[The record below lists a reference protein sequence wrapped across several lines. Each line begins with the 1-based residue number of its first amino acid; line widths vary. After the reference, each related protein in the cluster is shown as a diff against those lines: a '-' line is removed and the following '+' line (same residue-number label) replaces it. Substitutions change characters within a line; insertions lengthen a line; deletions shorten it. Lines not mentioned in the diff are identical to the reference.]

1 MVFDMAIAR
10 EVSESVQHAE
20 PDLIL
25 VMLPFSYLGDLVH
38 CLHILV
44 LVLSSQEHLIYGRKL
59 TNSEILEAFE
69 GLLVTSLAVRIVQ
82 TLLIYR

>member
-1 MVFDMAIAR
+1 
-10 EVSESVQHAE
+10 
-20 PDLIL
+20 
-25 VMLPFSYLGDLVH
+25 MLPFSYLGDLVH

-69 GLLVTSLAVRIVQ
+69 GLLVTSLAVRIV
-82 TLLIYR
+82 